1 MAIQKVAHAHLRVSD
16 AGKALA
22 FYEEVVGLKEVH
34 KSGDVIYLGLG
45 ADDNY
50 DLAIAPGGT
59 GVERF
64 AFQVDSEIDL
74 EHYAKRLQ
82 DRGVSVSEVK
92 TDDPGV
98 TGGIRFRLPSGHT
111 MELVLVADR
120 PTYLHPV
127 FTHVKR
133 TRGFAPLDVDHITLQ
148 VPVPKLRETAEFLR
162 DVLDFYISD
171 IFQPA
176 PDVWGAVWTR
186 VGEYHHDMALIGG
199 ENPSETLN
207 HLAWQMDGIEHVKKA
222 LDYLGQHQIALET
235 GPGRHGVGG
244 NIFAYFWE
252 PGGNRFELS
261 AEMPRT
267 VDRKAP
273 PKIWDNFPKAFSA
286 WGQLPPESFAKGS

>member
-1 MAIQKVAHAHLRVSD
+1 MGIQKVAHAHLKVKDLSQ
-16 AGKALA
+16 ALA
-22 FYEEVVGLKEVH
+22 FYEHVVGLREVH
-34 KSGDVIYLGLG
+34 KQGETVYLGLG

-50 DLAIAPGGT
+50 DLAIREGGT

-64 AFQVDSEIDL
+64 AFQVDSEDDL
-74 EHYAKRLQ
+74 EQYSKALEH
-82 DRGVSVSEVK
+82 RGVKVSTLK

-98 TGGIRFRLPSGHT
+98 TSGISFSLPSGHT
-111 MELVLVADR
+111 MELVIVADR
-120 PTYLHPV
+120 PHYLHPAQ
-127 FTHVKR
+127 TRRAR
-133 TRGFAPLDVDHITLQ
+133 TEGFAPLDVDHITLQ
-148 VPVPKLRETAEFLR
+148 VHVPKLKETAEFLR
-162 DVLDFYISD
+162 DVLGFYISD

-207 HLAWQMDGIEHVKKA
+207 HLAWQMDGIEHIKKT
-222 LDYLGQHQIALET
+222 LDYLAQYGMPVET

-261 AEMPRT
+261 AEMPRV
-267 VDRKAP
+267 VDRKAEP
-273 PKIWDNFPKAFSA
+273 VVYDFFPKAFSA